1 MIIDT
6 AAMLVLVQGAPAAAE
21 LVAHLTE
28 DTGETQIAAPAA
40 TECLLTLTHLY
51 GPLGRTLYER
61 VRQQFGIATADFTEA
76 HATVALR
83 AALEHGEAGLSYT
96 DLMTYAVARD
106 RGEPLLSTDPV
117 FARTDLEFTGSK
129 GSWPTHGSPEKS

>member
-6 AAMLVLVQGAPAAAE
+6 AAMLVLIQGAPAAAE
-21 LVAHLTE
+21 VVAHLT
-28 DTGETQIAAPAA
+28 DSTGGTQIAAPAA
-40 TECLLTLTHLY
+40 AECLLTLNHLY

-61 VRQQFGIATADFTEA
+61 VRQEFGITTADFTES
-76 HATVALR
+76 HAATALR
-83 AALEHGEAGLSYT
+83 ASVEHGDAGMSYT

-117 FARTDLEFTGSK
+117 FARTDLEFSGAK
-129 GSWPTHGSPEKS
+129 GTWQGEKP

>member
-21 LVAHLTE
+21 LVGHLTE
-28 DTGETQIAAPAA
+28 NTSGTQIAAPAA

-61 VRQQFGIATADFTEA
+61 VRQEFAITTADFTET
-76 HATVALR
+76 HAAIALR
-83 AALEHGEAGLSYT
+83 SSLEHSEAGLSYA

-117 FARTDLEFTGSK
+117 FARTDLQFAGSK
-129 GSWPTHGSPEKS
+129 GSWPTHSTET